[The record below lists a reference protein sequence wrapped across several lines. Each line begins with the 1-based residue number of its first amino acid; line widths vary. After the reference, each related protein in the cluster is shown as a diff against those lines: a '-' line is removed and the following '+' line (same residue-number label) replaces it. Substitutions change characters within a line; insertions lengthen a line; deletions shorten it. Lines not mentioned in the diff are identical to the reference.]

1 MAAMIKLVL
10 LDNDGTLSDSVPRCQ
25 QATNYA
31 LAEAGFPGVSTAETA
46 EGMRLETVL
55 RMMSHAGSEDTDLGR
70 RLGASYHRYS
80 SPLVDETLLFPGIQ
94 EMLQSLSAAGYAMG
108 IVSNN
113 LSNTVERV
121 LRANNVISHFPVI
134 VGEDNAEETKPRPE
148 GLLQACRL
156 CGFSVEETVYVGD
169 GPSDALAARAAGIIS
184 VGVTWNT
191 HDPADVGAMGFDYLI
206 DSPGE
211 LKSLLGRLRLN
222 SQ

>member
-1 MAAMIKLVL
+1 MIKLL
-10 LDNDGTLSDSVPRCQ
+10 LFDNDGTLSDSVPRCQ

-55 RMMSHAGSEDTDLGR
+55 RMMSHAGSDDRDLGR
-70 RLGASYHRYS
+70 QLAASYHRHS
-80 SPLVDETLLFPGIQ
+80 SPLVDETLLFPGIS
-94 EMLQSLSAAGYAMG
+94 EMLESLSVSGYAMG

-134 VGEDNAEETKPRPE
+134 IGEDNADETKPRPE

-156 CGFSVEETVYVGD
+156 CGYGAEVSVYVGD
-169 GPSDALAARAAGIIS
+169 GPSDALAARAAGVIS
-184 VGVTWNT
+184 VGVRWNT
-191 HDPADVGAMGFDYLI
+191 HDPIDVSAMGFDYLI

-211 LKSLLGRLRLN
+211 LKTLLGRL
-222 SQ
+222 